1 MGWGA
6 IGIWRG
12 AISFHSKHLGGGIKI
27 QSVFC
32 TGGAIL
38 TYFNNRSGLE
48 KYFNEYFSLPLHYN
62 LLINVSNSFKRW
74 LQFMSIYLMCNLM
87 RKKLFVQWDCI
98 VQGLHNDF

>member
-1 MGWGA
+1 MGFGGGQLVF
-6 IGIWRG
+6 IQNIW
-12 AISFHSKHLGGGIKI
+12 GGGIKI

-74 LQFMSIYLMCNLM
+74 PQFMSIYLMCNLM